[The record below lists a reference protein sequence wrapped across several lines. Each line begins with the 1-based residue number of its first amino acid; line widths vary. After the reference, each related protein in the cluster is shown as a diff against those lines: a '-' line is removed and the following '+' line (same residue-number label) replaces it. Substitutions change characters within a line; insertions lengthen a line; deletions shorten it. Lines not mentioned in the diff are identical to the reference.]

1 LRQDEES
8 QEKTE
13 KREEILEKNEK
24 KGKLEGMSE
33 YLAWNLRVWFGELWS
48 EFE

>member
-1 LRQDEES
+1 MRQDEES

-13 KREEILEKNEK
+13 QKEEILERTEK
-24 KGKLEGMSE
+24 KWKLEELSE
-33 YLAWNLRVWFGELWS
+33 YLAWTIWVWFGELWS